1 MLPRCHGN
9 CNSTSCGIEEEL
21 RHRASKHDKQIRP
34 SLCSSVRPSTYRSYI
49 RPSLCLYVRLSGCSS
64 VRRLSVRTAVFE
76 SVPTCFRIW
85 PVFVSVC
92 VPVCPSVLL
101 YSVRLYL
108 YVRLSFRPFFI
119 YLYFRMYV
127 CPLVH
132 LFIRLSVCG
141 AEPVGVF
148 LPVCVP
154 AYSAYVCLCLRS
166 DWLWSS
172 YCTTSYVLL
181 RFFYLYCCLYDF
193 VFVLESA
200 SLCACVSM
208 YVSIRSNVC
217 PYCREKLFS
226 C

>member
-1 MLPRCHGN
+1 MVIVTLLPAASRK
-9 CNSTSCGIEEEL
+9 SYDIEHQNTIN
-21 RHRASKHDKQIRP
+21 RYVRP
-34 SLCSSVRPSTYRSYI
+34 SVLPSVRPHIVRIS
-49 RPSLCLYVRLSGCSS
+49 VRLSVCMFVCPV
-64 VRRLSVRTAVFE
+64 VRQSAACPSARLSLNLCRPAFVFDQFL
-76 SVPTCFRIW
+76 CL
-85 PVFVSVC
+85 SVC
-92 VPVCPSVLL
+92 LSVHPSFCIPSVSICM
-101 YSVRLYL
+101 SVC
-108 YVRLSFRPFFI
+108 LSVHFSSICTF
-119 YLYFRMYV
+119 V
-127 CPLVH
+127 CMLVH

-181 RFFYLYCCLYDF
+181 RFFYLYFCLYDF